1 MKTSLTNRKGKRLV
15 VQIDPEKY
23 TDKLVFIAHG
33 LGGFKEQPH
42 IQTFTEAFLEN
53 NFTVVRWDMSSS
65 IGESEGSIENAT
77 LTDYYEDLEDVISW
91 AEKQIWYRE
100 PFMLS
105 GHSIGSAGAIVFATK
120 HPNKVN
126 GLAPISAFLSGR
138 SYFEFKKDEVGEW
151 KKKGF
156 MLEASTSKPGVV
168 KKLSWSFM
176 EDALRYNLV
185 DAAEKLTLPVLLIVG
200 SEDQGTPYKDQKQFF
215 ENLSSKQKELH
226 VIKGAQ
232 HTFYDRKHLAKI
244 KEIMKKWI
252 KKVEE
257 EKK

>member
-1 MKTSLTNRKGKRLV
+1 MKTSFTNRKGKRLV
-15 VQIDPEKY
+15 VQIDPEKF
-23 TDKLVFIAHG
+23 TDNLVFIAHG

-42 IQTFTEAFLEN
+42 IQIITEAFLEN
-53 NFTVVRWDMSSS
+53 NFTAIRWDMSSS

-91 AEKQIWYRE
+91 AERQIWYIE

-105 GHSIGSAGAIVFATK
+105 GHSIGSASIIMFVTK
-120 HPNKVN
+120 HPNKVK

-138 SYFEFKKDEVGEW
+138 SYFEFKKNEVGEW

-168 KKLSWSFM
+168 KKLSWNFM
-176 EDALRYNLV
+176 EDILKYNFV
-185 DAAEKLTLPVLLIVG
+185 DDAEKLTLPVLLIVG
-200 SEDQGTPYKDQKQFF
+200 SEDQGTPYKDQKKFF
-215 ENLSSKQKELH
+215 DNLASKQKELH
-226 VIKGAQ
+226 VIKGAPQ
-232 HTFYDRKHLAKI
+232 TFYNQEHLVKI

-257 EKK
+257 AKG